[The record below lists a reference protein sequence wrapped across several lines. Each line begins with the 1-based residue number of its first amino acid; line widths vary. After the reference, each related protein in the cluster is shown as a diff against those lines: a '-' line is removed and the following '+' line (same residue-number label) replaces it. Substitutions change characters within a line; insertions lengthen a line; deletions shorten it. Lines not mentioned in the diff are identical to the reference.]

1 MLNRFFRNDRR
12 PFDSL
17 SEQEILALAISS
29 EEDDARSYRA
39 YADGLRDEFP
49 QSAKIFE
56 QMAAEEHGHRDAL
69 IERHKARFG
78 DRIPLIRREHV
89 SGYYDRKPDWLVR
102 PLGIDKVRE
111 AASEMEE
118 QAYRFYVEAAK
129 RVSDADTRKL
139 LGDLAQQEKQHEAK
153 AESLEH
159 TLTPDDVQDEERAAE
174 RKQFI
179 LTYVQPGLAGLMD
192 GSVSTLAPIFAAAFA
207 TQDTWQTFLVG
218 LSASVGAG
226 ISMGF
231 TEAIHDDGKLSGRG
245 SPIRRGLSC
254 GIMTTLG
261 GLGHTLPYLIKDF
274 WTATSIAAILV
285 FFELWAIAF
294 IQNRY
299 METPFL
305 RSVLQVVLGGGLVL
319 AAGILIGNA

>member
-1 MLNRFFRNDRR
+1 MLSRFFRNDRR

-29 EEDDARSYRA
+29 EEDDARIYLA
-39 YADGLRDEFP
+39 YADGLRSEFP

-56 QMAAEEHGHRDAL
+56 HMAAEEHGHRDAL
-69 IERHKARFG
+69 IERYKARFG

-111 AASEMEE
+111 AAAQMEE
-118 QAYRFYVEAAK
+118 QAYRFYIEAGK
-129 RVSDADTRKL
+129 RVTDAETRKL
-139 LGDLAQQEKQHEAK
+139 LGDLALQEKKHEAT
-153 AESLEH
+153 AERLESE
-159 TLTPDDVQDEERAAE
+159 LTPDDVQDEERALE

-245 SPIRRGLSC
+245 SPVKRGLAC

-274 WTATSIAAILV
+274 WTATIIATVLV
-285 FFELWAIAF
+285 FVELWAIAF

-299 METPFL
+299 METPFF
-305 RSVLQVVLGGGLVL
+305 RSVLQIVLGGGLVL
-319 AAGILIGNA
+319 AAGILIGSA